1 MVWFGGGNLAA
12 DLARP
17 ALLCRWD
24 SSPAAEPVERTDDGR
39 SIPAARRD
47 VLEEA
52 AAVVNAATEGIR
64 AEQED
69 PAGVAHAAGEV
80 NCSAH
85 SR

>member
-39 SIPAARRD
+39 STPAARRD

-52 AAVVNAATEGIR
+52 AAVVNAATEG
-64 AEQED
+64 
-69 PAGVAHAAGEV
+69 
-80 NCSAH
+80 SAP
-85 SR
+85 SRKTPPVSRTPPVR